1 MKFPLSTLA
10 AEIDGRLILPDGP
23 ADGPVD
29 GPATDPDAIAVDGV
43 SIDSRSGIEGRLF
56 VPLVAARD
64 GHEFIADAVAKGAAA
79 YLTSRP
85 ARAELPVPA
94 IEVADTAE
102 ALTAIG
108 VAARRRL
115 DGPVV
120 GITGSVGKTSV
131 KDLTLA
137 ACRTAGPAWASAA
150 SFNNEL
156 GVPLTLANAP
166 EGGGVTIV
174 EMGARGI
181 GHIEELCRVARPTI
195 GLVTCVALAHSELFG
210 SLAEVARGKGE
221 LIEALPPEGTAV
233 LNADDPN
240 VVAMADRTGA
250 RVLTFGTGAGAD
262 VRLESVTVDR
272 LLRPTMVVAVD
283 GGRTELTLQVRGAH
297 MALNATAALAAALAA
312 GVPLERAVDGLA
324 AAGSSRWR
332 MEVVEAPGGA
342 LVVNDAYNANP
353 TSMRAALRALTELEA
368 DRRVAVIGV
377 MAELGDEGP
386 AEHRA
391 IVDEALAAGIEVV
404 AVAAPAYGER
414 AHHVP
419 DRDGA
424 RRAVGSIGPGDAVL
438 VKGSRV
444 AELER
449 LVADLVDGPR

>member
-1 MKFPLSTLA
+1 VKFLLSTLA
-10 AEIDGRLILPDGP
+10 TEIDGRLIAPSGE
-23 ADGPVD
+23 
-29 GPATDPDAIAVDGV
+29 PDASIEVDGV
-43 SIDSRSGIEGRLF
+43 SIDSRSDLDGRLF
-56 VPLVAARD
+56 VPLVAARN

-79 YLTSRP
+79 YLTSQP
-85 ARAELPVPA
+85 ARTDLAAPA
-94 IEVADTAE
+94 IEVADTSA

-137 ACRTAGPAWASAA
+137 ACRSAGPAWASAA

-166 EGGGVTIV
+166 DGGGVTIV

-181 GHIEELCRVARPTI
+181 GHIEELCSVARPTI

-221 LIEALPPEGTAV
+221 LIEALPPDGTAV

-240 VVAMADRTGA
+240 VAAMAARTEA
-250 RVLTFGTGAGAD
+250 RVLTFGTAAPAD

-272 LLRPTMVVAVD
+272 LLRPTMAVVVD
-283 GGRTELTLQVRGAH
+283 GERVEPTLQVRGAH

-312 GVPLERAVDGLA
+312 GVPLHLAVEGLVG
-324 AAGSSRWR
+324 AGSSRWR
-332 MEVVEAPGGA
+332 MEVLEAPGGA

-353 TSMRAALRALTELEA
+353 TSMRAALRALGELEA
-368 DRRVAVIGV
+368 ERRVAVVGV
-377 MAELGDEGP
+377 MAELGEEGP

-391 IVDEALAAGIEVV
+391 IVDEALAVGIEVV
-404 AVAAPAYGER
+404 AVDAPAYGDR
-414 AHHVP
+414 ARHVT
-419 DRDGA
+419 DRDAA
-424 RRAVGSIGPGDAVL
+424 RLAVGPLGPGDAVL

-444 AELER
+444 AQLER
-449 LVADLVDGPR
+449 LVTDLVSEPVGGTR